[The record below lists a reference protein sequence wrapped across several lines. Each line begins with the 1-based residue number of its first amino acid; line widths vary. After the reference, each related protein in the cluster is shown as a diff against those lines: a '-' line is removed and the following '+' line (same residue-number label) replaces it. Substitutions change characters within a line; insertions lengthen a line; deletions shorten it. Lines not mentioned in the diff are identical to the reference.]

1 MAANVV
7 TGINSINSTFM
18 NLEIGMCVCVWVLIS
33 IENGSKLAEIQRLS
47 VYKMATA
54 AVV

>member
-18 NLEIGMCVCVWVLIS
+18 NLEIGMCVSVWVLIS
-33 IENGSKLAEIQRLS
+33 IEIGSKLAEIQRLS